1 MAKKKDYR
9 PLLTTPYETGIRDF
23 TSITRFFQYHAP
35 CIDSAQSPGS
45 FTDSDS
51 DMILSE
57 MLSSV
62 GIRNTT
68 RIIKSIKP
76 ASWAKDDLDGFEID
90 FETSKILC
98 DKYNNETDLHA
109 ILRHIRNALAHGYL
123 YVWRKRSKSSRED
136 YILLIDYDSKKH
148 RPTAKLVLTM
158 SILQRWK
165 TIIESHYNLIIQP
178 ETLRPSAIEDR
189 SVVLCTIL
197 TVPAPYS
204 SSLPSPQSSRPY
216 AQISAASFR

>member
-1 MAKKKDYR
+1 MAKKRDYR

-35 CIDSAQSPGS
+35 CIDSAQSPGVFS
-45 FTDSDS
+45 DTDSNL
-51 DMILSE
+51 ILSE

-62 GIRNTT
+62 GIKNTT
-68 RIIKSIKP
+68 RIMKSIKP

-109 ILRHIRNALAHGYL
+109 LLRHIRNALAHGYL
-123 YVWRKRSKSSRED
+123 YVWRKRTKSSRED
-136 YILLIDYDSKKH
+136 YFLLIDFDSNKH

-158 SILQRWK
+158 SILKRWK
-165 TIIESHYNLIIQP
+165 SIIENHNNLIIQP
-178 ETLRPSAIEDR
+178 ETLRPSANEDR

-197 TVPAPYS
+197 TIPALYS
-204 SSLPSPQSSRPY
+204 S
-216 AQISAASFR
+216 